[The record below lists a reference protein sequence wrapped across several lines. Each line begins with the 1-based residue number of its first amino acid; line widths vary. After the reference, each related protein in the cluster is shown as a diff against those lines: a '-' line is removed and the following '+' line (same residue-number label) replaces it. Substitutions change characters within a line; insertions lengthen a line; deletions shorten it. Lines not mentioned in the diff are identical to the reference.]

1 MEIKI
6 TKTKQPKVKPD
17 KSNLGFGRFFTDHM
31 FIMDYSP
38 DKGWFNPRIEPYQP
52 FQMDPATI
60 VLHYG
65 QAVFEGLKA
74 FKTSDSKI
82 QLFRPFEN
90 FKRMNNS
97 SARLCIPQFDEKLVM
112 EGLKKLIEIDEQWIP
127 EDDGTALYIRPTVI
141 GTDPFLG
148 VRASDTYRFYIILSP
163 VGAYYSAGFN
173 PIKIAVEAEYVRA
186 VKGGVGDAKTIG
198 NYAASLLAG
207 SNAAKDGYN
216 QVLWL
221 DGIEKKY
228 IEEVGA
234 MNIFFKI
241 KNEIV
246 TPELSGSILPGVTRN
261 SVIYLLKQWGL
272 DISERKISIDEIKA
286 AYQAGELEE
295 VFGTGTAAVIS
306 PVGVI
311 KYENQDMIINN
322 EKVGPLTDKL
332 YQAIMDIQYGR
343 TQAPSQWIEPVG

>member
-6 TKTKQPKVKPD
+6 EKNDHPKEQPD
-17 KSNLGFGRFFTDHM
+17 ISNLGFGRFFTDHM
-31 FIMDYSP
+31 FNMDYSP
-38 DKGWFNPRIEPYQP
+38 EKGWFNPRIEPYQP

-82 QLFRPFEN
+82 QLFRPYEN

-97 SARLCIPQFDEKLVM
+97 CARLCIPEFDEKLVM
-112 EGLKKLIEIDEQWIP
+112 EGLKKLLEVDKQWIP
-127 EDDGTALYIRPTVI
+127 GEEGTALYIRPTVI
-141 GTDPFLG
+141 GMDPFLG
-148 VRASDTYRFYIILSP
+148 VRASDTYRLYIILSP
-163 VGAYYSAGFN
+163 VGAYYSSGFN
-173 PIKIAVEAEYVRA
+173 PVKISVETKYVRA
-186 VKGGVGDAKTIG
+186 VKGGIGHAKTIG

-207 SNAAKDGYN
+207 AIATKEGYN

-221 DGIEKKY
+221 DGIEQKY

-241 KNEIV
+241 KDEVV

-261 SVIYLLKQWGL
+261 SAIYLLKQWGIN
-272 DISERKISIDEIKA
+272 ISERKISIDEIHA
-286 AYQAGELEE
+286 AHQAGELDE

-311 KYENQDMIINN
+311 KYENQDMIINSD
-322 EKVGPLTDKL
+322 KVGPLTNRL

-343 TQAPSQWIEPVG
+343 SQAPDQWIEPVG